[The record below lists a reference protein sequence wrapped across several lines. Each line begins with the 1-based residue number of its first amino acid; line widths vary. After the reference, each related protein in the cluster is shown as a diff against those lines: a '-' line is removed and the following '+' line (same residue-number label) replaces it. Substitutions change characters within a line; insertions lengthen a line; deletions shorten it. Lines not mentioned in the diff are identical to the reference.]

1 MSSIKESKLL
11 VGGYITAVLG
21 YDVFQRPEEE
31 DPVNLLKPLR
41 RKSTM
46 KPSPSKSGKLFLR
59 SEHAPCTCPEP
70 CERDHG
76 NE

>member
-1 MSSIKESKLL
+1 MVTLFK
-11 VGGYITAVLG
+11 
-21 YDVFQRPEEE
+21 R
-31 DPVNLLKPLR
+31 LR
-41 RKSTM
+41 RR
-46 KPSPSKSGKLFLR
+46 KPTEQAPEKVLFLR

>member
-1 MSSIKESKLL
+1 MTPMTLL
-11 VGGYITAVLG
+11 
-21 YDVFQRPEEE
+21 
-31 DPVNLLKPLR
+31 NSLR
-41 RKSTM
+41 RKRPAPPAP
-46 KPSPSKSGKLFLR
+46 KRKLFLN

>member
-1 MSSIKESKLL
+1 M
-11 VGGYITAVLG
+11 
-21 YDVFQRPEEE
+21 DEEE
-31 DPVNLLKPLR
+31 AAMTLFKRFKRQKPVEQAPK
-41 RKSTM
+41 KA
-46 KPSPSKSGKLFLR
+46 LFLR

>member
-1 MSSIKESKLL
+1 VTLFK
-11 VGGYITAVLG
+11 
-21 YDVFQRPEEE
+21 R
-31 DPVNLLKPLR
+31 LKR
-41 RKSTM
+41 RKPVSEASH
-46 KPSPSKSGKLFLR
+46 KQQLSLR

>member
-1 MSSIKESKLL
+1 
-11 VGGYITAVLG
+11 
-21 YDVFQRPEEE
+21 
-31 DPVNLLKPLR
+31 VNLLQTLR
-41 RKSTM
+41 RKPNVE
-46 KPSPSKSGKLFLR
+46 PSPNKPAKLFLR

>member
-1 MSSIKESKLL
+1 MTILKRLKRRRP
-11 VGGYITAVLG
+11 
-21 YDVFQRPEEE
+21 DVQAP
-31 DPVNLLKPLR
+31 
-41 RKSTM
+41 KST
-46 KPSPSKSGKLFLR
+46 LFLN

>member
-1 MSSIKESKLL
+1 MTLFK
-11 VGGYITAVLG
+11 
-21 YDVFQRPEEE
+21 R
-31 DPVNLLKPLR
+31 LKR
-41 RKSTM
+41 RKPTEEAA
-46 KPSPSKSGKLFLR
+46 KTVVFLR

>member
-1 MSSIKESKLL
+1 MS
-11 VGGYITAVLG
+11 
-21 YDVFQRPEEE
+21 PM
-31 DPVNLLKPLR
+31 NLLKPLR
-41 RKSTM
+41 RKRVA
-46 KPSPSKSGKLFLR
+46 KRARAEDGQLFLR

>member
-1 MSSIKESKLL
+1 M
-11 VGGYITAVLG
+11 
-21 YDVFQRPEEE
+21 
-31 DPVNLLKPLR
+31 NLLKPFR
-41 RKSTM
+41 RKSTGA
-46 KPSPSKSGKLFLR
+46 SRATEAKLFLR

>member
-1 MSSIKESKLL
+1 M
-11 VGGYITAVLG
+11 
-21 YDVFQRPEEE
+21 
-31 DPVNLLKPLR
+31 NLLKQLR
-41 RKSTM
+41 RRKTKEHVSATSR
-46 KPSPSKSGKLFLR
+46 PLFLV

>member
-1 MSSIKESKLL
+1 LTLEFIAQLL
-11 VGGYITAVLG
+11 YGGFSAI
-21 YDVFQRPEEE
+21 EEE
-31 DPVNLLKPLR
+31 SMTLFKRRTKRPVDRQMKKPL
-41 RKSTM
+41 
-46 KPSPSKSGKLFLR
+46 FLT

>member
-1 MSSIKESKLL
+1 M
-11 VGGYITAVLG
+11 
-21 YDVFQRPEEE
+21 
-31 DPVNLLKPLR
+31 NLLKPLR
-41 RKSTM
+41 RKQAV
-46 KPSPSKSGKLFLR
+46 KAAPVKRSPLFLT

>member
-1 MSSIKESKLL
+1 MAGIERFALIYIGKLL
-11 VGGYITAVLG
+11 GLGVSTDKEHAVTLFKRFKRQKPMQHAPKQAL
-21 YDVFQRPEEE
+21 Y
-31 DPVNLLKPLR
+31 LK
-41 RKSTM
+41 
-46 KPSPSKSGKLFLR
+46 

>member
-1 MSSIKESKLL
+1 MS
-11 VGGYITAVLG
+11 
-21 YDVFQRPEEE
+21 PM
-31 DPVNLLKPLR
+31 NLLKPLR
-41 RKSTM
+41 RKA
-46 KPSPSKSGKLFLR
+46 KPSPPEASSLFLR

>member
-1 MSSIKESKLL
+1 MNLFNTLRGRKAKDNATPRGEALHL
-11 VGGYITAVLG
+11 V
-21 YDVFQRPEEE
+21 
-31 DPVNLLKPLR
+31 
-41 RKSTM
+41 
-46 KPSPSKSGKLFLR
+46 